1 MFTHSSKFKGKIQKI
16 PRIVILGGGY
26 GGVYTARGLRKA
38 ARNGLIHLSVISR
51 DNFFLSQPLLSQ
63 VVSGSIEPPHI
74 VSPLRKVCPE
84 AEFHQADIENVDMRQ
99 KEVVIRYQEKPD
111 FLYIPFDH
119 LIISVGGS
127 TALSWSP
134 GVAAHLAETN
144 VILLQGSNRILPEL
158 DEGLAYFSQQ
168 VLERKGI
175 QIRLNTRIVGA
186 TAEGVTLDDGTDI
199 SAKTLVAAIGSSG
212 NRLLEK
218 LPCQKDHRGRLIV
231 DSRLSVVGHSGLWA
245 VGDCAAIPD
254 IRNGGNCQPTAQCA
268 MRGGSHLAKNLLAT
282 ITGKSGKPFA
292 YKCAGVF
299 VPLGRFSG
307 AARIMGVNIS
317 GFWAWWL
324 YRTFFLFQLPGLKR
338 KMQVLIDWSL
348 ELVFHRDIVKLD
360 ITKSHQTTYSHYS
373 QGQKVFS
380 QGDLASGFFIIL
392 RGQVA
397 VIRETGGIYES
408 VATLGPG
415 EYFGEMS
422 LLYGVRHTATI
433 QAISAVD
440 VVQMNGTD
448 FTTLVNSSFDF
459 KELFSGV
466 MRERLS
472 GLGVEIPHELS
483 EPTTDGHLDD
493 TKG

>member
-1 MFTHSSKFKGKIQKI
+1 MRSHLIGALEKADVAPDLKHKSELLTFL
-16 PRIVILGGGY
+16 VAGGGY
-26 GGVYTARGLRKA
+26 TGVEVCAEICDFVKEASQSY
-38 ARNGLIHLSVISR
+38 RNI
-51 DNFFLSQPLLSQ
+51 D
-63 VVSGSIEPPHI
+63 
-74 VSPLRKVCPE
+74 
-84 AEFHQADIENVDMRQ
+84 
-99 KEVVIRYQEKPD
+99 
-111 FLYIPFDH
+111 
-119 LIISVGGS
+119 
-127 TALSWSP
+127 
-134 GVAAHLAETN
+134 LAEIN
-144 VILLQGSNRILPEL
+144 IMLLQGSHRILPEL
-158 DEGLAYFSQQ
+158 AEGLAHFSQR

-175 QIRLNTRIVGA
+175 KVRLNTRIVGA
-186 TAEGVTLDDGTDI
+186 NAEGVTLDDGTDI

-212 NRLLEK
+212 NHLLEK
-218 LPCQKDHRGRLIV
+218 LPCQKDERGRIIV
-231 DSRLSVVGHSGLWA
+231 DSRLAVLGHLGLWA

-254 IRNGGNCQPTAQCA
+254 IRSGGPCSPTAQCA
-268 MRGGSHLAKNLLAT
+268 MRGGSHLAKNVLAT
-282 ITGKSGKPFA
+282 VTGKSVKPFA
-292 YKCAGVF
+292 YRSLGVF

-324 YRTFFLFQLPGLKR
+324 YRTFFLLQVPGLKR

-348 ELVFHRDIVKLD
+348 ELVFHRDIVNLD
-360 ITKSHQTTYSHYS
+360 ITKSHQTTHSHYT
-373 QGQKVFS
+373 QGQKVFR

-397 VIRETGGIYES
+397 VIRETGGIDKS

-433 QAISAVD
+433 QAITAVD
-440 VVQMNGTD
+440 VVQMNGAD

-459 KELFSGV
+459 KELFFGV
-466 MRERLS
+466 MRERLT

-483 EPTTDGHLDD
+483 EPTTEEYLGD